1 MSETP
6 ELTVP
11 LGTIIELIRPVF
23 GHSSSVKI
31 EAKGRSMFP
40 FIRDGDVVTLSDLSD
55 ASPRVGDV
63 VAVRI
68 PGSDR
73 LAFHRVVA
81 RLKNR
86 YLVKGDNCEEPD
98 GVLSRG
104 DILGRISGV
113 ERNGAPVYC
122 GFGLES
128 GVVAI
133 LSRLNLLVK
142 VWSLS
147 RDSHVGR
154 ECMWVRASART
165 RHKD

>member
-11 LGTIIELIRPVF
+11 WGTIIELIRPVF
-23 GHSSSVKI
+23 AQSSSVKI

-40 FIRDGDVVTLSDLSD
+40 FIRDGDVVTLSDLGD
-55 ASPRVGDV
+55 ESPRVGNV

-81 RLKNR
+81 RFKKR
-86 YLVKGDNCEEPD
+86 YLVKGDNCEEAD

-122 GFGLES
+122 GFGLERLL
-128 GVVAI
+128 VAF
-133 LSRLNLLVK
+133 LSRSNLLQK
-142 VWSLS
+142 CIELHELY
-147 RDSHVGR
+147 RG
-154 ECMWVRASART
+154 
-165 RHKD
+165 